1 MLDFIAMQMSRVNRE
16 KSYFQID
23 SKKVDYKSFSQR
35 LLLLLRSQK
44 LIDSVLF
51 ISLHSVL
58 CAITPTKYYTGGGI
72 TCRTWR
78 ILNWYFLA
86 CDFSFKFLKRQVTLD
101 LFSCLVPPSFPLSRW
116 SPGTLTWKDCL
127 SILRRP
133 SCLKSSLTPTPDNVK
148 RKLYRL
154 VQPKRDLDGLKIC
167 HLVPNFLTEARVNEV
182 HS

>member
-86 CDFSFKFLKRQVTLD
+86 CDFSFKFLKRQVSLD
-101 LFSCLVPPSFPLSRW
+101 LLSCLVPPSLPLS
-116 SPGTLTWKDCL
+116 PHGGTLMCKDRLALQKSL
-127 SILRRP
+127 SQIFKGDRSDRVRG
-133 SCLKSSLTPTPDNVK
+133 SSLIPRIDNVK
-148 RKLYRL
+148 WKLHQL
-154 VQPKRDLDGLKIC
+154 VYPKRYLERL
-167 HLVPNFLTEARVNEV
+167 
-182 HS
+182 